1 MLSENE
7 WVLERIKLY
16 ELAKTHPT
24 WSLRQY
30 ARQLGHDV
38 KWVSKWLGRIRAA
51 SEVSLDL
58 FKSWSRAPK
67 TVYRHI
73 EEKAKEIVCD
83 LRQQLSVKFH
93 RKAGAKTIRWGLE
106 EYLKRHPITFK
117 LPQSLSTI
125 TQILRE
131 RGWIL
136 PRRQVSHEPLE
147 LPEPMEE
154 WEIDFAEIWMRDEG
168 IFEFFVVVDRGTSRL
183 VYLEGSRGYNA
194 ETVLDAVA
202 KLFILCGLPKRIRFD
217 RDVRLWGAWT
227 RDSYPAP
234 FVRFLRVL
242 GIKDVVCPPRRPDLK
257 PFVERCIKTLKYEW
271 FARKYPQTFA
281 EATELLEEFP
291 YYYND
296 ERPHQGRAC
305 GNRPPSVAFPKLPL
319 LPQLPLDVEPDR
331 WLKSVHN
338 RVYRRRVNSNGT
350 IQIDRHSYSVGK
362 LYAKQ
367 QVLVKVDAK
376 NRVFQISCEGKHIKQ
391 LPILGLYGD
400 KMSFWDYFRLTQMEA
415 RLVEAHHAVMWERR
429 GERL

>member
-16 ELAKTHPT
+16 ELVKTHPT

-38 KWVSKWLGRIRAA
+38 KWVSKWLRRFRTATEIT
-51 SEVSLDL
+51 LDV

-67 TVYRHI
+67 TIHRRI

-93 RKAGAKTIRWGLE
+93 RKAGAKTILWGLS
-106 EYLKRHPITFK
+106 EYLKRHPITFT
-117 LPQSLSTI
+117 LPQSGSTI

-136 PRRQVSHEPLE
+136 PPRQASHEPLE
-147 LPEPMEE
+147 LPSPMEE
-154 WEIDFAEIWMRDEG
+154 WEIDFAEIWLRDEG
-168 IFEFFVVVDRGTSRL
+168 VFEFFVVVDRGTSRL
-183 VYLEGSRGYNA
+183 VYVEGNRGYNA
-194 ETVLDAVA
+194 ETTLEAMA

-227 RDSYPAP
+227 RDSYPSP

-242 GIKDVVCPPRRPDLK
+242 GITNVVCPPRRPDLK
-257 PFVERCIKTLKYEW
+257 PFVERCIQTLKYEW
-271 FARKYPQTFA
+271 FGRKYPQTFA

-296 ERPHQGRAC
+296 ERPHQGKAC
-305 GNRPPSVAFPKLPL
+305 GNQPPSVAFPRLPL
-319 LPQLPLDVEPDR
+319 LPQLPEEVEPDR
-331 WLKSVHN
+331 WLRSVHG
-338 RVYRRRVNSNGT
+338 RTYRRRVNSNGT
-350 IQIDRHSYSVGK
+350 IQIDRHSYSVGT

-367 QVLVKVDAK
+367 QVLVQVDGQK
-376 NRVFQISCEGKHIKQ
+376 QVFQISCEGKHIKQ
-391 LPILGLYGD
+391 LPILGLYSEA
-400 KMSFWDYFRLTQMEA
+400 MSFWDYFRVIQLEA
-415 RLVEAHHAVMWERR
+415 RLIEAHHATMWERR
-429 GERL
+429 GEPL